1 MPGLDLG
8 LTRSASDQSL
18 NFIKLPDGATK
29 HICPRVKPGP
39 AAKSIVRPMPAFV
52 GSRLS
57 FWARRV
63 KPLQWPGAHSLQAH
77 RREPSAFQP
86 GDCSGQYRRCSQ
98 GRYGWGRRARRS
110 SSSVVTRHLP
120 LVIDLDDPVPAGRL
134 RKSPNENTPG
144 TISLPTRALKLGPVK
159 PGVVGS
165 DCPLRN
171 REDFSPTQS
180 CRLIRRRRSDFG
192 IGVRRMTTANQQS
205 QGCD

>member
-1 MPGLDLG
+1 MSKTRPRREVNRATDACLCWLSLELLGRQGQTPGNG
-8 LTRSASDQSL
+8 RAEVTEGREQRRST
-18 NFIKLPDGATK
+18 PT
-29 HICPRVKPGP
+29 
-39 AAKSIVRPMPAFV
+39 
-52 GSRLS
+52 
-57 FWARRV
+57 
-63 KPLQWPGAHSLQAH
+63 AHSLQAH

-120 LVIDLDDPVPAGRL
+120 LVIDLDDPVPARRL
-134 RKSPNENTPG
+134 RKSPDEHTPG
-144 TISLPTRALKLGPVK
+144 AISRPTRGLKLGPLK

-165 DCPLRN
+165 DCLPRN

-192 IGVRRMTTANQQS
+192 VGVRRMTTANQQS